1 VSNER
6 ILVVDDDEA
15 VLKSLKGIL
24 ESEGYGV
31 DTTQEGRQALARFE
45 SQSYDLV
52 LLDIK
57 LPDMEG
63 TKLLEALHDRFPE
76 AVKIMVTGYPTLTN
90 AVKSLN
96 SGADA
101 YLMKPVNPRRLLRT
115 VKSRLDQREK
125 ARNSGRE
132 RMEEP
137 EKGERGSDRLR
148 SNEKP
153 PVVTRSENRPVDE
166 MIERAISLLQ
176 DEGSRKRSSNRP
188 RAKKVETKNK
198 AAQVQKPQSSVP
210 KPQKVVQNPQSP
222 EQSFWFSLA
231 DLDFGNTGTSKSPKK
246 PKKRGKA

>member
-1 VSNER
+1 MGNEK

-57 LPDMEG
+57 LPDIEG
-63 TKLLEALHDRFPE
+63 TKLLQTLHDRFPE
-76 AVKIMVTGYPTLTN
+76 TVKIMVTGYPTLTN
-90 AVKSLN
+90 AAKSLN

-125 ARNSGRE
+125 TRNSRLE

-137 EKGERGSDRLR
+137 EKGDRSIDRLR

-153 PVVTRSENRPVDE
+153 PVVTRKENRPLDE

-176 DEGSRKRSSNRP
+176 DEGSRKRPSNRP

-198 AAQVQKPQSSVP
+198 GAQVQKPQTVA
-210 KPQKVVQNPQSP
+210 QKPQSP

-231 DLDFGNTGTSKSPKK
+231 NLDFGNTGAPKSPKK

>member
-1 VSNER
+1 MSNER
-6 ILVVDDDEA
+6 ILVVDDDET
-15 VLKSLKGIL
+15 VLKSLKEIL
-24 ESEGYGV
+24 ESQGYGV

-76 AVKIMVTGYPTLTN
+76 AVKIMLTGYPTLAN

-125 ARNSGRE
+125 TRNSRRE

-137 EKGERGSDRLR
+137 EKVERGSDRPR
-148 SNEKP
+148 SDEKP
-153 PVVTRSENRPVDE
+153 PVVKRKENRPLDE

-176 DEGSRKRSSNRP
+176 DEGSRKRPSDRP

-198 AAQVQKPQSSVP
+198 ATQVRKPQTVA
-210 KPQKVVQNPQSP
+210 QNPQSP

-231 DLDFGNTGTSKSPKK
+231 NLDFGNTEASKSPNK